1 MIAFFAQR
9 CKSQG
14 VDAHRI
20 KQLLQRHELELK
32 TGGIA
37 KLSIFG
43 SVARGEA
50 GEFSDVDLLTEFDM
64 DRKLTAFD
72 KAGLE
77 VRISE
82 ILQTPAE
89 LCDRRLMK
97 DEVRVHVEREAVV
110 VF

>member
-1 MIAFFAQR
+1 MDKTTVKAM
-9 CKSQG
+9 
-14 VDAHRI
+14 
-20 KQLLQRHELELK
+20 LLPHEAELK
-32 TGGIA
+32 NDGIVS
-37 KLSIFG
+37 LSIFG

-50 GEFSDVDLLTEFDM
+50 GDQSDVDLLSEFDV
-64 DRKLTAFD
+64 DKRLTAFD

-82 ILQTPAE
+82 ILHTPAE

-97 DEVRVHVEREAVV
+97 DDVRIRAEREAVL

>member
-1 MIAFFAQR
+1 MN
-9 CKSQG
+9 S
-14 VDAHRI
+14 DAVRVM
-20 KQLLQRHELELK
+20 LLPHEAELK
-32 TGGIA
+32 NDGIA
-37 KLSIFG
+37 RLSIFG

-50 GEFSDVDLLTEFDM
+50 SELSDVDLLSDFDTNK
-64 DRKLTAFD
+64 RLTAFD

-82 ILQTPAE
+82 ILHTPVE

-97 DEVRVHVEREAVV
+97 DDVRILAEREAVV

>member
-1 MIAFFAQR
+1 MDP
-9 CKSQG
+9 
-14 VDAHRI
+14 DAVKI
-20 KQLLQRHELELK
+20 TLLPHEAELK
-32 TGGIA
+32 NAGIES
-37 KLSIFG
+37 LSIFG

-50 GEFSDVDLLTEFDM
+50 TELSDVDLLSDFDVN
-64 DRKLTAFD
+64 RRLTAFD

-82 ILQTPAE
+82 ILRTPVE

-97 DEVRVHVEREAVV
+97 DDVRVRAEREAVL

>member
-1 MIAFFAQR
+1 MNA
-9 CKSQG
+9 
-14 VDAHRI
+14 DAVKRM
-20 KQLLQRHELELK
+20 LLPYEAELK
-32 TGGIA
+32 NDGIA
-37 KLSIFG
+37 RLSIFG

-50 GEFSDVDLLTEFDM
+50 GELSDVDLLSDFDVN
-64 DRKLTAFD
+64 RRLTAFD

-82 ILQTPAE
+82 ILHTPVE

-97 DEVRVHVEREAVV
+97 SDVRLRAEREAVV